1 MSRRGREGVICEAV
15 SIAAIKGDVP
25 TILRL
30 GGPKNAEMIAASE
43 EDLQ

>member
-1 MSRRGREGVICEAV
+1 MPDGNGVICEAA

-30 GGPKNAEMIAASE
+30 GGPKNAELIVE
-43 EDLQ
+43 TEDV